1 MYLDMEKKIYV
12 TTMTGYCGGTVVLS
26 ALCKTLRELGYDT
39 ELLIVPYFPNRRI
52 STEKYKRRCILN
64 SCKIILKLCVKKII
78 SCICPNASFTKRYK
92 SAASIL
98 KVEGI
103 KIKWFPFFNGD
114 NSIVL
119 YSEDIYGNPLNAKNV
134 VRWLLYYYDY
144 TNDLNAYSSND
155 LFIAYRGV
163 FNNEQL
169 NPNNYI
175 VTISYFNNRL
185 YRQYNFKE
193 RTGKC
198 YVIHKGVNRPD
209 LPKVFDGPVF
219 NSSQEDLVDM
229 LNNHK
234 YCYCYDPQT
243 FYMTIAAVCGCIP
256 VLVMEDG
263 KTEKDYL
270 SNSKHHYG
278 IAYGDTPEQIQYAI
292 ETRDLLLK
300 RLDYSSSNIK
310 NAKFLVSILEEKFG
324 KIRKLYK

>member
-1 MYLDMEKKIYV
+1 MNNKIYI
-12 TTMTGYCGGTVVLS
+12 TTINGYCGGTIALT

-39 ELLIVPYFPNRRI
+39 ELLILPYFPCKQI
-52 STEKYKRRCILN
+52 SPSKYKRDCIFKN
-64 SCKIILKLCVKKII
+64 SRFLLKNLVKKIL
-78 SCICPNASFTKRYK
+78 SHICPNALFAKKNK
-92 SAASIL
+92 SAANIL
-98 KVEGI
+98 KIDGI
-103 KIKWFPFFNGD
+103 KIKWFPFFD
-114 NSIVL
+114 KDKSIVL
-119 YSEDIYGNPLNAKNV
+119 YSEDIYGNPLDAKNV

-144 TNDLNAYSSND
+144 TNDSNAYSSND

-198 YVIHKGVNRPD
+198 YVIHKGANRTD

-243 FYMTIAAVCGCIP
+243 FYMKIAAVCGCIP
-256 VLVMEDG
+256 ILVMEEG

-270 SNSKHHYG
+270 SNSEHHYG
-278 IAYGDTPEQIQYAI
+278 IAYGGTPEQIQYAI

-310 NAKFLVSILEEKFG
+310 NAKILVSILEEKFG
-324 KIRKLYK
+324 KIRKLY